1 MLRHDVA
8 EILAF
13 PVLAN
18 LIRMRGCVVQVPGG
32 LSAVVDPAEDLLRR
46 LAFND
51 ERVLGMV
58 LTGGVDR
65 GHQSELGALNG
76 SLVRLAALLAVGAAT
91 PSLREVVDQARAAGA
106 SHGEIVGV
114 LVSVGPTI
122 GLAGLVA
129 AAPRL
134 ALAIGYD
141 LEDGPGRAGS
151 EAPGLTNG
159 GEVGKVG

>member
-1 MLRHDVA
+1 MA
-8 EILAF
+8 QA
-13 PVLAN
+13 
-18 LIRMRGCVVQVPGG
+18 PGG
-32 LSAVVDPAEDLLRR
+32 LSDVVDPAEDLLRR

-51 ERVLGMV
+51 ERALGMV

-65 GHQSELGALNG
+65 GHQSELGAKNG

-106 SHGEIVGV
+106 SPGELVGV

-141 LEDGPGRAGS
+141 LEDDHGPAGG
-151 EAPGLTNG
+151 EASGPTNS
-159 GEVGKVG
+159 GEVGRVG